1 MYKII
6 LTNSP
11 SPSIT
16 LIHSISLYIPSM
28 QTGRSKGF
36 GFVYFER
43 QEDAEIAR
51 LKTNGLELNERKI
64 RVDFSKT
71 ESAHTPTPGFY
82 NGKPIEEVRR
92 EREDR
97 YRSRGRDRDYRGRDS
112 RYGDSDRHYVPRRRS
127 RSRSRSRDRDYR
139 RRDDRDY
146 RRDDRRDRD
155 YRRSLSPRR

>member
-1 MYKII
+1 MYKSI
-6 LTNSP
+6 LTI
-11 SPSIT
+11 SPSIS
-16 LIHSISLYIPSM
+16 LIHSISLYFPV

-43 QEDAEIAR
+43 QDDAEIAR

-127 RSRSRSRDRDYR
+127 RSRSRSRSRDRDYR

>member
-1 MYKII
+1 
-6 LTNSP
+6 
-11 SPSIT
+11 
-16 LIHSISLYIPSM
+16 M

-71 ESAHTPTPGFY
+71 ESAHNPTPGFY

-97 YRSRGRDRDYRGRDS
+97 YRSRRDRDYRGRDS
-112 RYGDSDRHYVPRRRS
+112 RHGDSDRHYVPRRRS
-127 RSRSRSRDRDYR
+127 RSRSREYR

-146 RRDDRRDRD
+146 RRDDREYRRDRD